1 MVEIVFKRN
10 ARQPCGGVGE
20 GIRCNG
26 QFEAGVYSDRKLELL
41 EGGKHAHIRKLV
53 PQYRFATVV
62 SQQWAVGLVKNLF
75 KRSPT
80 HRDGGVGETM
90 GSI

>member
-1 MVEIVFKRN
+1 M
-10 ARQPCGGVGE
+10 GE
-20 GIRCNG
+20 GISCNG
-26 QFEAGVYSDRKLELL
+26 QLEVGVCSDRKLELL
-41 EGGKHAHIRKLV
+41 EGGKHAHIQKLV
-53 PQYRFATVV
+53 PQQSFPTVV
-62 SQQWAVGLVKNLF
+62 SQQWAEGLVKNLF